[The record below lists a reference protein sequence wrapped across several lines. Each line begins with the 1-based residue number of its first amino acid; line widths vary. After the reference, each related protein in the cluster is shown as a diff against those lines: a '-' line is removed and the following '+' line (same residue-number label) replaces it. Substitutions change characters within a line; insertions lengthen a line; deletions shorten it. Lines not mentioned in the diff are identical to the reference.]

1 MNAQTPEG
9 EPANAAAREDG
20 PANAPTPE
28 EERRAH
34 ATYRRM
40 ALVDFPE
47 DLMLGLNLG
56 FYRTF
61 AVPSIARVLHGTGR
75 MTGRPKARAKA
86 TGEVMYALIEHGFDD
101 PTGLETVALLNRIHA
116 RLPVGDEEFV
126 YVLAAFCVA
135 PLRWIDAH
143 GPRPTTSAEK
153 AAAYGFYAGLA
164 QRMAIKPLPHSYQE
178 LAFWMDRFE
187 ERTFAVTPEGRALLN
202 ATRGL
207 LADRFPAPLAGLV
220 RTASDTL
227 LDDRLRTA
235 FGVTAPPRA
244 LRALVAAGLRYRA
257 RRLRG
262 RRGLLGRP

>member
-1 MNAQTPEG
+1 MNDPAPDGGPHREG
-9 EPANAAAREDG
+9 G
-20 PANAPTPE
+20 SGPTPE

-34 ATYRRM
+34 AAYRRM
-40 ALVDFPE
+40 ALVDFPD
-47 DLMLGLNLG
+47 DLRLGLNLG

-86 TGEVMYALIEHGFDD
+86 TGEVMYALIEHGPDH

-143 GPRPTTSAEK
+143 GPRPTTTAEK
-153 AAAYGFYAGLA
+153 DAAYGFYACLA
-164 QRMAIKPLPHSYQE
+164 RRMAIKPVPGSYAE
-178 LAFWMDRFE
+178 LASWMDGFE
-187 ERTFAVTPEGRALLN
+187 DRTFAVTPEGRALLE

-207 LADRFPAPLAGLV
+207 LADRFPAPLAGVV
-220 RTASDTL
+220 RAASDTL
-227 LDDRLRTA
+227 LDERLRRA
-235 FGVTAPPRA
+235 FGVAAPPRA
-244 LRALVAAGLRYRA
+244 LRVLVAAGLRLRA
-257 RRLRG
+257 RRMRRRHGHLR
-262 RRGLLGRP
+262 RRV